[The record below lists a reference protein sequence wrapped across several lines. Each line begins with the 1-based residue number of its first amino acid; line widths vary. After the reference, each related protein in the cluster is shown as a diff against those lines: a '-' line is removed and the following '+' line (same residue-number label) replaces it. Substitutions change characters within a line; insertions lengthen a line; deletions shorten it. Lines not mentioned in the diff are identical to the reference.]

1 MRKGELEADADRMM
15 REYRAQL
22 DAERARKLSQGR
34 NHSNSKSK
42 HVKGMSGKV
51 AKTWFVLLAL
61 FLIPASNETA
71 HSNLQIRGTKFQR
84 STAAERERC
93 FLISKTFMFFWR

>member
-1 MRKGELEADADRMM
+1 MM

-34 NHSNSKSK
+34 NHSSSKSK
-42 HVKGMSGKV
+42 H
-51 AKTWFVLLAL
+51 AKAF

-71 HSNLQIRGTKFQR
+71 HSNLQIRGTKFQG

-93 FLISKTFMFFWR
+93 FLISETFMFFQR